1 MVGLDVGYL
10 GTSSTDSTPPQISQ
24 TGAVE
29 TSAGHFVA
37 FVRVADASGLR
48 RVAVLYN
55 DGQTAWTVVPLTH
68 ASGDLWTAEFNATS
82 PIVVDSEAQDN
93 TGLVGYSFN
102 KAVNFQSKVASTV
115 PPSSIL
121 INNPLPVPTGTF
133 TLNQA
138 VHTDFICSSNAGIDS
153 CTGATDGGAA
163 GQSGGLLDT
172 SKPGIHA
179 FTVSAED
186 LAGHLATKSV
196 TYVVNF
202 VFGGFQAPV
211 DNPNILNTLGVA

>member
-1 MVGLDVGYL
+1 FFPAAVATVNRDVMFGAERDSVVANLGRFFPNPTGDRGTEQVVDLVGLDVGYL

-102 KAVNFQSKVASTV
+102 KAVNFQSKPASAV
-115 PPSSIL
+115 PAPAIV
-121 INNPLPVPTGTF
+121 IDKPLPVPTGTF
-133 TLNQA
+133 TLNQQ
-138 VHTDFICSSNAGIDS
+138 VPTSFTCSSDAGISS
-153 CTGATDGGAA
+153 CAGAADGGTA
-163 GQSGGLLDT
+163 GQ
-172 SKPGIHA
+172 
-179 FTVSAED
+179 
-186 LAGHLATKSV
+186 
-196 TYVVNF
+196 
-202 VFGGFQAPV
+202 
-211 DNPNILNTLGVA
+211 